1 MGRGVGFIRL
11 LGASLGQDKTMNK
24 EDLIIPAIFLGVVTL
39 TSMIP
44 IVQVILMTLNG
55 GLTHI
60 VSIPFNNDKLESL
73 ETTGIIFNTLMTV
86 FGLFLFFKSKE
97 TWSRILTSFLV
108 LFFGQGMMLFS
119 IDNFLKKDDSY
130 QIYWAALSGIPM
142 LLTVLVGLFKYLTL
156 NLRQVT
162 KT

>member
-1 MGRGVGFIRL
+1 
-11 LGASLGQDKTMNK
+11 
-24 EDLIIPAIFLGVVTL
+24 
-39 TSMIP
+39 P